1 MAITV
6 ETVTE
11 LDDSIFDSIYADS
24 KSDLEAIDYEK
35 LFAEANPS
43 SDRKKEIFKSRLD
56 RDGYNTLSLK
66 HNITPTLTQSINQFR
81 ILDHGVSRSTSTIL

>member
-24 KSDLEAIDYEK
+24 KTDLEAIDYEK
-35 LFAEANPS
+35 LFAETNPS
-43 SDRKKEIFKSRLD
+43 SDRKKEIFTK
-56 RDGYNTLSLK
+56 
-66 HNITPTLTQSINQFR
+66 PTKFE
-81 ILDHGVSRSTSTIL
+81 ST